1 MINLLKDYEY
11 KLIEKISNDLDTAEL
26 FVAIHNINYAAMYVA
41 SAKNELLKLC
51 KVRLFLREFGEQ
63 NG

>member
-26 FVAIHNINYAAMYVA
+26 FIAAHNINYAAMYIA
-41 SAKNELLKLC
+41 SAKNELLKLR
-51 KVRLFLREFGEQ
+51 KVRLFLRELGEQ